1 MAGDQLAACV
11 ELLRGQPDGPLALKL
26 LAEAF
31 EAQVNDL
38 NILLASFS
46 PTNPDFT
53 IRYAAIQGE
62 RDGILSFSTRLA
74 NALAQKD

>member
-1 MAGDQLAACV
+1 MAGDQLVACV

-26 LAEAF
+26 LAEAL
-31 EAQVNDL
+31 ETQVSDL
-38 NILLASFS
+38 NNLLASFS

-74 NALAQKD
+74 NAFAQKD

>member
-31 EAQVNDL
+31 EAQINDL
-38 NILLASFS
+38 NIMLANFS
-46 PTNPDFT
+46 PTHPDLT

-62 RDGILSFSTRLA
+62 RDGILNFSTRLA
-74 NALAQKD
+74 NAFAQKD

>member
-26 LAEAF
+26 LADALET
-31 EAQVNDL
+31 QINDL
-38 NILLASFS
+38 NILLTSFS
-46 PTNPDFT
+46 PTSPDFT

-74 NALAQKD
+74 NAFAQKD